1 MKKLSLIVVSLLLTM
16 FAYSQ
21 PTFHKIVKATRCEF
35 KNDKWVD
42 VETKYVS
49 DMFVIIDGFN
59 ITVGTAK
66 YRTYGDYEK
75 SISDDHTTFTWKC
88 VNSDGKSC
96 YFMMKQFKPEVTTHW
111 MYSFIYTD
119 ESTMFEYECE
129 D

>member
-42 VETKYVS
+42 VETKSIS
-49 DMFVIIDGFN
+49 DMFIIIDESN
-59 ITVGTAK
+59 ITVGTSK

-75 SISDDHTTFTWKC
+75 ATSGNYTTYTWKC
-88 VNSDGKSC
+88 VNSDGKNC
-96 YFMMKQFKPEVTTHW
+96 FFVMAVTEINTHW

-119 ESTMFEYECE
+119 EATMFQYECE